1 VKPWRDRFIDIDGIR
16 AHYLE
21 AGAGQTLLLIHG
33 GGQASSAELN
43 YGDVMGPLSRAFHV
57 IALDVVGFGETEGGD
72 ARHYHARA
80 QGDFIVA
87 FLRALGL
94 HAHVAGNSHG
104 GWLAQYVAHEAPDRV
119 RKLVII
125 NSLNGTSPIPPAPE
139 GLKYVLGPAGHPHE
153 PPTIEN
159 TRRDLERFFV
169 DQSLVT
175 PARVQRTWEIATRNH
190 AYALLRAQA
199 CHATIESTNAD
210 LAYRGAHICELAPT
224 LPMPVLLTWSRENRG
239 ATPQD
244 AVAYLHRLQKGELH
258 VFLHAG
264 HHVMTEHPERWSAVV
279 SDFLRA

>member
-1 VKPWRDRFIDIDGIR
+1 MKPWRDRFVDIDGVR

-21 AGAGQTLLLIHG
+21 AGAGETLLLIHG

-43 YGDVMGPLSRAFHV
+43 YGDVMEPLARHHHV
-57 IALDVVGFGETEGGD
+57 IALDVVGFGDTEGGD
-72 ARHYHARA
+72 ERHYAA
-80 QGDFIVA
+80 SVQGDFIVA
-87 FLRALGL
+87 FMRALDLRAHL
-94 HAHVAGNSHG
+94 AGNSHG
-104 GWLAQYVAHEAPDRV
+104 GWLVQYVAHQAPERV

-153 PPTIEN
+153 APTLEN

-169 DQSLVT
+169 DQRLVT
-175 PARVQRTWEIATRNH
+175 DARVRRTWEIALRNH
-190 AYALLRAQA
+190 AYALVRARA
-199 CHATIESTNAD
+199 RHASIESTNAD
-210 LAYRGAHICELAPT
+210 LAYCGAHISALAPS

-244 AVAYLHRLQKGELH
+244 AVAYLHLLQQGELH